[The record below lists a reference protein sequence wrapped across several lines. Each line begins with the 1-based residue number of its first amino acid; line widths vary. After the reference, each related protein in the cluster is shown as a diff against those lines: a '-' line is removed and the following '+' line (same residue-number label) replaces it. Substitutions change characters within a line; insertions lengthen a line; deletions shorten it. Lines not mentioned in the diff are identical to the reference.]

1 MSCVHGKTTLIPSEN
16 QHSCRKLHLCSII
29 YCLKGDI
36 DPVVTHFYDAVLLY
50 ANVVTSMSKR
60 NLDYTSGLAFTT
72 AVANSSFMSPASGRV
87 TFNMDSD
94 RLLDYELKALN
105 DRTGK
110 HDVRQIREAFNFS
123 KCFGKKN

>member
-1 MSCVHGKTTLIPSEN
+1 ML
-16 QHSCRKLHLCSII
+16 
-29 YCLKGDI
+29 
-36 DPVVTHFYDAVLLY
+36 A
-50 ANVVTSMSKR
+50 R

-72 AVANSSFMSPASGRV
+72 AVANYSFMSPASGRV

-110 HDVRQIREAFNFS
+110 HDVRQIREASISFFI
-123 KCFGKKN
+123 FRKKDFFKKKTLA